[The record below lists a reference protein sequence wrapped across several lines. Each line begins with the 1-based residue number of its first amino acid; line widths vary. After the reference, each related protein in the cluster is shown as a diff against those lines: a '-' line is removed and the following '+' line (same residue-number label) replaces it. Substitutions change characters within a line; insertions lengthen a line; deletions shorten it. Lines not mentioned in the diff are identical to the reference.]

1 MPNPWRLSHSSI
13 VAIKVPHTKE
23 VNSFDALMYEK
34 SIERINY
41 RMLLSEMKRKF
52 GELHH
57 SSSNSPSKLTMM
69 LLLQL
74 AVAFQILSIHIFTPE
89 VTAWLLGLLCN
100 TYYTC
105 SSKSVLILKSTNNF
119 CRISQDLSSKTL
131 PLWKTSVTFAKCS
144 KTCIRIGT
152 CLYIHMPTCT
162 LRRKQGCLLRP
173 LFRPFILRI
182 VADQTLRKSPVKR
195 KRER

>member
-1 MPNPWRLSHSSI
+1 
-13 VAIKVPHTKE
+13 
-23 VNSFDALMYEK
+23 
-34 SIERINY
+34 
-41 RMLLSEMKRKF
+41 MLLSEMK
-52 GELHH
+52 
-57 SSSNSPSKLTMM
+57 SSEKKVWRTTSFV
-69 LLLQL
+69 LQFSFKVDDD
-74 AVAFQILSIHIFTPE
+74 AFVA
-89 VTAWLLGLLCN
+89 
-100 TYYTC
+100 TC
-105 SSKSVLILKSTNNF
+105 SGFPNPFYSYIHSKSDSLITGITMYYLLVAIPAQVKVLILKSTNNF
-119 CRISQDLSSKTL
+119 CRIFSQDLSSKTL

-144 KTCIRIGT
+144 KTCIRVRVRVHT

>member
-1 MPNPWRLSHSSI
+1 MKSSEKKVWRTTSFVLQILLQSWRWCFCCNLQRLS
-13 VAIKVPHTKE
+13 K
-23 VNSFDALMYEK
+23 SFLFIY
-34 SIERINY
+34 S
-41 RMLLSEMKRKF
+41 
-52 GELHH
+52 
-57 SSSNSPSKLTMM
+57 
-69 LLLQL
+69 LQKWQL
-74 AVAFQILSIHIFTPE
+74 DY
-89 VTAWLLGLLCN
+89 WD
-100 TYYTC
+100 YYVIRTIPAQV
-105 SSKSVLILKSTNNF
+105 KVLILKSTNNF

-144 KTCIRIGT
+144 KTCIRVRVRA